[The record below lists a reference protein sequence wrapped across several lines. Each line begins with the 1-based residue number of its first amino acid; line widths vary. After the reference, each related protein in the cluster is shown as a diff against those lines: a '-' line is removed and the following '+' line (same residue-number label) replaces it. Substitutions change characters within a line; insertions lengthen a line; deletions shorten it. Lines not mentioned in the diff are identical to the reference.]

1 MLFCFSFL
9 NSGSDLGDIEQ
20 ALRNGTKKKVKGSG
34 SCSALVKLFD
44 KNKELAISHVT
55 WNDYLGM
62 LRIYKFYNLSFH
74 TTPSKGLFLSFLH
87 GNYQFSRYNLSFLH
101 GNYQFSRYNL
111 SFLHGNYQFSRYNL
125 SFLSVLSDNDNDND
139 EHFVTLC
146 KYFI

>member
-87 GNYQFSRYNLSFLH
+87 GNYQFSRYNLSFL
-101 GNYQFSRYNL
+101 L
-111 SFLHGNYQFSRYNL
+111 V
-125 SFLSVLSDNDNDND
+125 LSVLSDNDSGFAMNTLL
-139 EHFVTLC
+139 HFVNTLF
-146 KYFI
+146 KEIAATI

>member
-111 SFLHGNYQFSRYNL
+111 SFLT
-125 SFLSVLSDNDNDND
+125 VLSDNDSGFAMNTLL
-139 EHFVTLC
+139 HFVNTLF
-146 KYFI
+146 KEIAATI

>member
-1 MLFCFSFL
+1 M

-20 ALRNGTKKKVKGSG
+20 ALGSGRKKVKGSG

-74 TTPSKGLFLSFLH
+74 TTPSKGMFLSFYTAIISLVKITV
-87 GNYQFSRYNLSFLH
+87 RFL
-101 GNYQFSRYNL
+101 L
-111 SFLHGNYQFSRYNL
+111 
-125 SFLSVLSDNDNDND
+125 VLDNCSGFTVNTLL
-139 EHFVTLC
+139 HFVNILSKDITATN
-146 KYFI
+146 